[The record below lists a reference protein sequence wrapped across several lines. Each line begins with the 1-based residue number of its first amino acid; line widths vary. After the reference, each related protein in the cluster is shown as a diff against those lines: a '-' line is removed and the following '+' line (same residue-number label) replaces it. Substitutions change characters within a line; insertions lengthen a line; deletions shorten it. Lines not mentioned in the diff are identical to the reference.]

1 MNNKIDYEKLW
12 GEIEQIGKELTIRP
26 PDHAKSERN
35 LMEEIGLTRGEA
47 RKFIDKMIKNKKL
60 ELWGKYKNVNYYVP
74 IEVA

>member
-12 GEIEQIGKELTIRP
+12 EEIEQIGKELTIRP
-26 PDHAKSERN
+26 PEYAKSERG
-35 LMEEIGLTRGEA
+35 LMEEIGLTRGET
-47 RKFIDKMIKNKKL
+47 RKFIGKMIKNKKL